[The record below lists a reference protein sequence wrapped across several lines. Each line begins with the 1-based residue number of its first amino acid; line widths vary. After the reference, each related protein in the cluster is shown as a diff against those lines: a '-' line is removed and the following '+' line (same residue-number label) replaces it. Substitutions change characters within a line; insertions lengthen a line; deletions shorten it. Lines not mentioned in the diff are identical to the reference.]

1 MPMSN
6 FTPEDLLMYL
16 YKETT
21 PEQSAAIDEALKN
34 DWTLREKLNVLRASM
49 QRIDTIVES
58 PRTEVV
64 LNILN
69 YARLVSAEQVK

>member
-1 MPMSN
+1 MSN

-16 YKETT
+16 YKETS
-21 PEQSAAIDEALKN
+21 PDQSAAIDEALKS

-49 QRIDTIVES
+49 QRLDTISAS

-69 YARLVSAEQVK
+69 YARLVGAEEVK